1 MADESL
7 TVMQHSRARFLAA
20 ASGSIALG
28 IPLAAHAQNAAMLR
42 IASTA
47 SDSYA
52 EALYA
57 TDQGIFKA
65 HGLNTDLQI
74 LTSGAAIVAAVAA
87 GAVDIGITNVLPL
100 VAAVQHGVPFLY
112 LCPGGLINQD
122 EIGLCVIADS
132 PIRTGKDLEGKTV
145 ATSSLNDINVVAIR
159 AWTDQQ
165 GGDSSKVRI
174 VEMPF
179 AQMGIAVRRGTIDA
193 APIAEPALSV
203 AKKDGGLRILL
214 PPIYSVYGNNFMVGG
229 WFATADWIQ
238 KNRATARRF
247 IAAIYDTARWANS
260 HPDESSAILA
270 KYAKLDP
277 ATVKNMSRAPYGT
290 TFTPNMIQSVLD
302 LAYKYKAVDRQ
313 YKAAELI
320 ARV

>member
-1 MADESL
+1 M
-7 TVMQHSRARFLAA
+7 HPSRARFLAT
-20 ASGSIALG
+20 ASGAFALG
-28 IPLAAHAQNAAMLR
+28 VPFAATAQSTGTLR
-42 IASTA
+42 VASTA
-47 SDSYA
+47 SDSYG
-52 EALYA
+52 EALYGV
-57 TDQGIFKA
+57 DQGIFKA
-65 HGLNTDLQI
+65 HGLNVDLQI
-74 LTSGAAIVAAVAA
+74 LSSGAAIVAAVAA
-87 GAVDIGITNVLPL
+87 GAVDIGITNALPL

-122 EIGLCVIADS
+122 EIGLCVSADS
-132 PIRTGKDLEGKTV
+132 PIRTGKDLEGKTA
-145 ATSSLNDINVVAIR
+145 ATSSLNDINVIAIR

-179 AQMGIAVRRGTIDA
+179 AQMAIAVRRGTIDA

-229 WFATADWIQ
+229 WFATSDWIS
-238 KNRATARRF
+238 KNRETARRF
-247 IAAIYDTARWANS
+247 VAAIYDTARWANS
-260 HPDESSAILA
+260 HPDESAAILA

-277 ATVKNMSRAPYGT
+277 AVVKNMSRAPYAT
-290 TFTPNMIQSVLD
+290 RFTPNMIQSVLD

-313 YKAAELI
+313 YKAAALM
-320 ARV
+320 AKL